1 MQIEHHFV
9 NFFRHQTDPV
19 CVHCTVYTVQVC
31 IRVCVCVFCM
41 EAYSVHK
48 AAPMA
53 AIRFEFHCCSFF
65 NIHFETC
72 CFY

>member
-31 IRVCVCVFCM
+31 IRVCVCILHG
-41 EAYSVHK
+41 SVQC
-48 AAPMA
+48 AQSSADG
-53 AIRFEFHCCSFF
+53 S
-65 NIHFETC
+65 NTL
-72 CFY
+72 